1 MKGLATRNNLNKK
14 KEALESIEKLKESYK
29 LAVKTKE
36 YYSKLWEEEEE
47 NQFKQHR
54 YLEIF
59 IDYKRVEEQTKEK
72 LIALLGKCELTF
84 EELEG

>member
-1 MKGLATRNNLNKK
+1 MKGLVKIDNLNKK

-36 YYSKLWEEEEE
+36 YYSKLWEEEE
-47 NQFKQHR
+47 NQFKQHK

-72 LIALLGKCELTF
+72 LIALLGECELTF